1 MGTVRGCNI
10 PEDLYYN
17 VENNV
22 WARKEDDGSVTIGM
36 TAFAAALAGDLVA
49 YTPKKEGKSIK
60 KDKSGATVESGKWV
74 GPVKSPVAGD
84 VTAINDQVSNDPAL
98 VNRDPYGDGWLV
110 KLQPSD
116 WDGDSGDLVTGQDA
130 LDAFEKK
137 MEADGF
143 DGC

>member
-1 MGTVRGCNI
+1 MGTVRGCEI

-36 TAFAAALAGDLVA
+36 TSFAAALAGDLVA
-49 YTPKKEGKSIK
+49 YTPKKAGKSIK
-60 KDKSGATVESGKWV
+60 KDKSSATVESGKWV
-74 GPVKSPVAGD
+74 GPVKSPVAGEVVD
-84 VTAINDQVSNDPAL
+84 TNDQVANDPTL

-110 KLQPSD
+110 KLTPED
-116 WDGDSGDLVTGQDA
+116 WDGDIADLVTGQDA
-130 LDAFEKK
+130 LDTFEKK

>member
-1 MGTVRGCNI
+1 MGTVRGCEI

-36 TAFAAALAGDLVA
+36 TSFAAALAGDLVA
-49 YTPKKEGKSIK
+49 YTPKKAGKSIK
-60 KDKSGATVESGKWV
+60 KDKSSATVESGKWV
-74 GPVKSPVAGD
+74 GPVKSPVAGEVVD
-84 VTAINDQVSNDPAL
+84 TNDQVANDPTL

-110 KLQPSD
+110 KLTPEN
-116 WDGDSGDLVTGQDA
+116 WDGDIADLVTGQDA
-130 LDAFEKK
+130 LDTFEKK

>member
-1 MGTVRGCNI
+1 MGTVRGCEI

-22 WARKEDDGSVTIGM
+22 WARKEDDGSITIGM
-36 TAFAAALAGDLVA
+36 TAFAASLAGDLVA

-60 KDKSGATVESGKWV
+60 KDKSAATVESGKWV
-74 GPVKSPVAGD
+74 GPVKSPVAGE
-84 VTAINDQVSNDPAL
+84 VTAINSQVSDDPSL
-98 VNRDPYGDGWLV
+98 VNRDPYGDGWLA
-110 KLQPSD
+110 KLNPDD
-116 WDGDSGDLVTGQDA
+116 WDSDAGDLVTGQDA

-143 DGC
+143 EGC

>member
-1 MGTVRGCNI
+1 MGTVRGCEI

-49 YTPKKEGKSIK
+49 YTPKKTGKSIK
-60 KDKSGATVESGKWV
+60 KEKSAATVESGKWV
-74 GPVKSPVAGD
+74 GPVKTPVAGE
-84 VTAINDQVSNDPAL
+84 VTATNDQVANDPSL
-98 VNRDPYGDGWLV
+98 VNRDPYGDGWLA
-110 KLQPSD
+110 KLDPND
-116 WDGDSGDLVTGQDA
+116 WDGDTADLVTGQDA

-137 MEADGF
+137 MDADGF

>member
-1 MGTVRGCNI
+1 MGTVRGCEI

-49 YTPKKEGKSIK
+49 YTPKKVGKSIK
-60 KDKSGATVESGKWV
+60 KDKSAATVESGKWV
-74 GPVKSPVAGD
+74 GPVKAPVGGD
-84 VTAINDQVSNDPAL
+84 VTATNDQVANDPSL
-98 VNRDPYGDGWLV
+98 VNRDPYGDGWLA
-110 KLQPSD
+110 KLDPAD
-116 WDGDSGDLVTGQDA
+116 WDNDIADLVTGQDA
-130 LDAFEKK
+130 LDVFEKK
-137 MEADGF
+137 MDADGF

>member
-22 WARKEDDGSVTIGM
+22 WARKEDDGNVTIGM
-36 TAFAAALAGDLVA
+36 TAFAASLAGDLVA
-49 YTPKKEGKSIK
+49 FTPKKEGKSIK
-60 KDKSGATVESGKWV
+60 KDKSAATVESGKWV

-84 VTAINDQVSNDPAL
+84 VVETNAQVADNPAL
-98 VNRDPYGDGWLV
+98 VNQDPYSDGWLV
-110 KLQPSD
+110 KLAPAD
-116 WDGDSGDLVTGQDA
+116 WDGDSGDLVTGQEA

-137 MEADGF
+137 MDADGF

>member
-1 MGTVRGCNI
+1 MGTVRGCEI

-49 YTPKKEGKSIK
+49 YTPKKTGKSIK
-60 KDKSGATVESGKWV
+60 KDKSAATVESGKWV
-74 GPVKSPVAGD
+74 GPVKAPVGGD
-84 VTAINDQVSNDPAL
+84 VTATNDQVADDPSL
-98 VNRDPYGDGWLV
+98 VNRDPYGDGWLA
-110 KLQPSD
+110 KLDPAD

-137 MEADGF
+137 MDADGF

>member
-1 MGTVRGCNI
+1 MGTVRGCEI

-49 YTPKKEGKSIK
+49 YTPKKAGKSIK
-60 KDKSGATVESGKWV
+60 KDKSAATVESGKWV
-74 GPVKSPVAGD
+74 GPVKTPVAGE
-84 VTAINDQVSNDPAL
+84 VTATNDQVANDPSL
-98 VNRDPYGDGWLV
+98 VNRDPYGDGWLA
-110 KLQPSD
+110 KLDPAD
-116 WDGDSGDLVTGQDA
+116 WDGDTADLVTGQDA

-137 MEADGF
+137 MDADGF

>member
-1 MGTVRGCNI
+1 MGTVRGCEI

-49 YTPKKEGKSIK
+49 YTPKKTGKSIK
-60 KDKSGATVESGKWV
+60 KDKSAATVESGKWV
-74 GPVKSPVAGD
+74 GPVKAPVGGE
-84 VTAINDQVSNDPAL
+84 VTATNDQVSNDPSL
-98 VNRDPYGDGWLV
+98 VNRDPYGDGWLA
-110 KLQPSD
+110 KLDPAD
-116 WDGDSGDLVTGQDA
+116 WDNDISDLVTGQDA
-130 LDAFEKK
+130 LDTFEKK
-137 MEADGF
+137 MDADGF